1 MSVKINFN
9 QKQEQCLVD
18 LFNHTNAGLLGFS
31 VKETEVSFDK
41 ASNSTSGGD
50 RDSQVV
56 MRTNGSTRLRGQ
68 TVLRYNRL
76 DMGQMPV
83 DAKSLMITLDSQHR
97 SLQDLAG
104 RLNAILGI
112 QLKPTDI
119 VDEPIVLKSMPYG
132 ITKRRITIEEGCLM
146 FKGQFEVSLIRE
158 EPLSLSRPPVVFNDV
173 RLVVENEGQYRSLD
187 QWKTKWSDAK
197 KIGAEQSTL
206 KTTKP
211 FLTDRYLVE
220 GDAGV
225 GEVKE
230 DLAFWYQFYPKG
242 K

>member
-1 MSVKINFN
+1 
-9 QKQEQCLVD
+9 
-18 LFNHTNAGLLGFS
+18 
-31 VKETEVSFDK
+31 
-41 ASNSTSGGD
+41 
-50 RDSQVV
+50 
-56 MRTNGSTRLRGQ
+56 
-68 TVLRYNRL
+68 
-76 DMGQMPV
+76 
-83 DAKSLMITLDSQHR
+83 
-97 SLQDLAG
+97 
-104 RLNAILGI
+104 
-112 QLKPTDI
+112 
-119 VDEPIVLKSMPYG
+119 
-132 ITKRRITIEEGCLM
+132 M

-173 RLVVENEGQYRSLD
+173 RLVVENGGQYRSLD

-197 KIGAEQSTL
+197 KLGAEQSTL